1 MDEVQSLDTVKSIVN
16 EAVDN
21 FLLRVKQ
28 SLEKNDYYIES
39 LHRSQLSFGIITS
52 VNDEVLEQA
61 GEMEGLEYQIREF
74 LINPILFALFQVHGI
89 TPHVAAESRINRKHG
104 YLVRA
109 NNIWFEKTF
118 FYQMLFQGK
127 NIRPN
132 ALKYTEEAL
141 FNKKFRRHSLLLN
154 KIYII
159 DWNQKGNSP
168 DRVFFREPK
177 SRFER
182 KVELISLLD
191 LFEMFFSKEEYDYC
205 SEKMS
210 EAVSK
215 AINIMGFDSVHMLT
229 PRYMHEVKKTIKN
242 DLRSWDLENRK
253 YHFVEYNNQIRA
265 EITVEKDILPSE
277 LDNDVYI
284 HDRNKIIDNC
294 YASRR
299 YEALFGM
306 GEYAKCFITSEY
318 LCQLFKKGEYKI
330 EYTAIAC
337 GYFKCVEQLLYRTIK
352 IFLESRQYGSVIIK
366 GAPKK
371 YKKIQRQYRQQ
382 LEQMH
387 NNHELDA
394 NMVPFRPEFEKAF
407 DIMLNPLIYF
417 IEGVPSFWDVST
429 ETQKHIC
436 KLLHNYADH
445 CRNEHFH
452 KDNIFDINDIKSIRE
467 NTITLSLLLL
477 GALKYPSGI
486 NEKEQLFIHDDT
498 YDSLVEKLMK
508 TTGARVYYLQFE
520 NETIKA
526 HRYFYQKPVETDEDG
541 NLGTNEFVFVPVSG
555 IEEIFQNETNEEY
568 DAWFEKKPK
577 IIVSQTNYPRKI
589 WYETRGK
596 EKKQILL
603 WPTE

>member
-1 MDEVQSLDTVKSIVN
+1 MSEVQNMDVVKTMVS
-16 EAVDN
+16 ETVDN

-39 LHRSQLSFGIITS
+39 FHRSRFPFGIVNT

-61 GEMEGLEYQIREF
+61 GEMQGLEFSIREY
-74 LINPILFALFQVHGI
+74 LINPILFALFQIHGI
-89 TPHVAAESRINRKHG
+89 TPHIAEESKINKKHG

-109 NNIWFEKTF
+109 GNEWYEKVN

-159 DWNQKGNSP
+159 DWNLNGNST
-168 DRVFFREPK
+168 DRVFFPDPK
-177 SRFER
+177 SGFEK

-191 LFEMFFSKEEYDYC
+191 LFEMYFTKEEYDYC
-205 SEKMS
+205 SQKMRDAIA
-210 EAVSK
+210 EAIK
-215 AINIMGFDSVHMLT
+215 IMGFDSVHMLT
-229 PRYMHEVKKTIKN
+229 PRYMREVKKTIKT
-242 DLRSWDLENRK
+242 DLLSWDLTNRK
-253 YHFVEYNNQIRA
+253 YHFVEYDNSIRS

-277 LDNDVYI
+277 LDDIALNRDEET
-284 HDRNKIIDNC
+284 IIANC
-294 YASRR
+294 YTNRR
-299 YEALFGM
+299 YEALIGK

-337 GYFKCVEQLLYRTIK
+337 GYFKCVEQLLYRI
-352 IFLESRQYGSVIIK
+352 IRVFLESGQYSSESIK
-366 GAPKK
+366 GVPKK
-371 YKKIQRQYRQQ
+371 YRKIPRQYRQQ
-382 LEQMH
+382 LDQMH
-387 NNHELDA
+387 NTHVLD
-394 NMVPFRPEFEKAF
+394 MDRVPFKVEYEKAF

-417 IEGVPSFWDVST
+417 VEGVSSFWDVSE

-452 KDNIFDINDIKSIRE
+452 KDNIFDIKAIESIRE
-467 NTITLSLLLL
+467 NSITLSLLLL
-477 GALKYPSGI
+477 GALKLPNGI
-486 NEKEQLFIHDDT
+486 NEKERLFIYDNT
-498 YDSLVEKLMK
+498 YDSLVEILMK
-508 TTGARVYYLQFE
+508 TRVPRIYYLQFE

-526 HRYFYQKPVETDEDG
+526 HRHFNQKPIETDEDG
-541 NLGTNEFVFVPVSG
+541 NLSTNEFVFVPVSG
-555 IEEIFQNETNEEY
+555 IDEIFQNQTNEEY
-568 DAWFEKKPK
+568 DEWFEKKPK
-577 IIVSQTNYPRKI
+577 IIISKDNYPSKV

-596 EKKQILL
+596 EKKKVLL
-603 WPTE
+603 WPAD